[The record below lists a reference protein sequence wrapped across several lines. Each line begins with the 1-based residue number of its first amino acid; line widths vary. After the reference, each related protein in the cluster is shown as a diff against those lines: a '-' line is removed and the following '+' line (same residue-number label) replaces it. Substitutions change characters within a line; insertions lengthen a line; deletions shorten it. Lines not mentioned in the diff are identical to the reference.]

1 MDVFHEKEKEQEKK
15 EKQTSNS
22 AITNQT
28 NSYSRS
34 DEIFENGA
42 VLCGEFAIVATTCYG
57 IYKGEKCLYNKY
69 IKPKTKTSKIIIHKS

>member
-1 MDVFHEKEKEQEKK
+1 MDDLDEKEKEQEKK